1 MHDQSMLDSGFL
13 QVMHHSEFGD
23 IIQVGSAYHLSDTKF
38 EIQPS
43 PKLGQHND
51 EIYKGFLTFP
61 MKNTKHTKP
70 AVQYDCAYVQCLK
83 LHKRIFLRET

>member
-1 MHDQSMLDSGFL
+1 MRILGGAGVPCGAVLSIQDIMHDQSMLDSGFL

-43 PKLGQHND
+43 PKLAN
-51 EIYKGFLTFP
+51 IMTINL
-61 MKNTKHTKP
+61 
-70 AVQYDCAYVQCLK
+70 
-83 LHKRIFLRET
+83 